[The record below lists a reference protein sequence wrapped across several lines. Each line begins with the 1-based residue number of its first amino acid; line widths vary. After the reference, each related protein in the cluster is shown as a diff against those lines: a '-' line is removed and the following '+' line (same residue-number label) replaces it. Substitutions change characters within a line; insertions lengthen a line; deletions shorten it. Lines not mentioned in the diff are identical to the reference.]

1 MKKFSPIVIFIILM
15 CIALSSNATPTLK
28 FKISGINKE
37 FLTSITARLQLKQE
51 AITNYN
57 DDSINTFYREAPQE
71 ISKALETFG
80 YFKSIVTSSALKH
93 RRNKWEGYYSIK
105 LGPPLKITTID
116 LKILGAGA
124 SDQNILKRLSNIPIK
139 KGDVFRVDKYNA
151 AKQFL
156 FDLADSY
163 GYTTAFLS
171 TKEVQIDLEN
181 NTATIIL
188 HFDTDLQY
196 YFGDTTF
203 SVPFFSTVFLAK
215 FLPYKTGDLYSSKKI
230 YELHEALSNSNYFQK
245 VSVIPQIAKNQLH
258 KIPVDVTLTPRKAK
272 QYNFGVG
279 YGTDTGFRGS
289 AGLDMRYLTPIGR
302 SLKSWIRCSQVQNE
316 LEFHYLI
323 PGQKPTTDLYDLSLA
338 GRTLYLDKGKS
349 LTGQIGAGYTTVL
362 KKWRQT
368 IKLSLQ
374 HEHYQLESLPY
385 QTSIMLIPGIN
396 WLNSRS
402 DNPIRPTKGHRVNIN
417 IQGASDYLGAS
428 NNFIQTQ
435 VDAKY
440 LKNISSRIQVLLR
453 ATLGF
458 TAVDNIDN
466 LPLSL
471 QFYTGGMQSI
481 RGFGYNTIGPGRNLA
496 ISSVELRH
504 QIIGD
509 WHLAAFYDVGNATND
524 LFTKPKQGLGGG
536 IVLRTI
542 IGVFELNYAKAI
554 SQPGTPGRIQFSIGT
569 EL

>member
-1 MKKFSPIVIFIILM
+1 
-15 CIALSSNATPTLK
+15 
-28 FKISGINKE
+28 
-37 FLTSITARLQLKQE
+37 
-51 AITNYN
+51 
-57 DDSINTFYREAPQE
+57 
-71 ISKALETFG
+71 
-80 YFKSIVTSSALKH
+80 
-93 RRNKWEGYYSIK
+93 
-105 LGPPLKITTID
+105 
-116 LKILGAGA
+116 
-124 SDQNILKRLSNIPIK
+124 
-139 KGDVFRVDKYNA
+139 
-151 AKQFL
+151 
-156 FDLADSY
+156 
-163 GYTTAFLS
+163 
-171 TKEVQIDLEN
+171 
-181 NTATIIL
+181 
-188 HFDTDLQY
+188 
-196 YFGDTTF
+196 
-203 SVPFFSTVFLAK
+203 
-215 FLPYKTGDLYSSKKI
+215 
-230 YELHEALSNSNYFQK
+230 
-245 VSVIPQIAKNQLH
+245 
-258 KIPVDVTLTPRKAK
+258 
-272 QYNFGVG
+272 
-279 YGTDTGFRGS
+279 
-289 AGLDMRYLTPIGR
+289 
-302 SLKSWIRCSQVQNE
+302 
-316 LEFHYLI
+316 
-323 PGQKPTTDLYDLSLA
+323 
-338 GRTLYLDKGKS
+338 
-349 LTGQIGAGYTTVL
+349 
-362 KKWRQT
+362 
-368 IKLSLQ
+368 
-374 HEHYQLESLPY
+374 
-385 QTSIMLIPGIN
+385 MLIPGIN

-402 DNPIRPTKGHRVNIN
+402 DDPIRPTKGHRVNIN